1 MNQHNRTNRYPIAI
15 VTSLVSVA
23 LLFLVSHAYAQATVP
38 VPLDNWR
45 SLLTPDALLAI
56 AFLATAPLTALL
68 KHYLGTEGT
77 ATVVVNVVA
86 NALAKGVGLYLTGAA
101 TLAFA
106 LVSIVLGIITDQ
118 AIYRLLVQ
126 SSAKGTTVVL
136 TVPAMLPTPVK
147 GGLQP

>member
-1 MNQHNRTNRYPIAI
+1 MNEHNRSNRYPIAI

-68 KHYLGTEGT
+68 KHFLGTEGT
-77 ATVVVNVVA
+77 ATVIVNVVA

-106 LVSIVLGIITDQ
+106 LVSIALGVITDQ

-126 SSAKGTTVVL
+126 TSVKGADKVVAAAVV
-136 TVPAMLPTPVK
+136 TASNVR

>member
-1 MNQHNRTNRYPIAI
+1 MKEHNRTNRYPIAV

-23 LLFLVSHAYAQATVP
+23 LLFIVSHAYAQVAVP

-56 AFLATAPLTALL
+56 AFLVTAPLTALL

-77 ATVVVNVVA
+77 ATVIVNVVA

-106 LVSIVLGIITDQ
+106 LVSIVLGVITDQ

-126 SSAKGTTVVL
+126 TSSKGTIRVVDAPV
-136 TVPAMLPTPVK
+136 TPTGVR
-147 GGLQP
+147 GGLL